1 MEYFLSNKRWID
13 GPSFLWRPSDIQFP
27 SSDLTLTDDDLEV
40 KKELKVNAVVLQNGQ
55 NATSQLLH
63 YLSEWKR
70 LKVAVAWVLKLRKLL
85 LELSRK
91 RKELSLEQIDSF
103 SVNAKL
109 REFKASLGRQSLIVE
124 DIYKAEIS
132 IIRFSQQEQ
141 FQEEISELKD
151 GSIDVKRNSS
161 VYSLDP
167 MLQDG
172 LLLVGG
178 RLGKSAMP
186 SERKHPILLSK
197 DQHVSHLILRD
208 IHEQLGHGGRNQM
221 VSKLRCKYWIT
232 NANSVARK
240 IISKCVICKR
250 YKGKLGEQKMADLP
264 VEGITPDL
272 PPFTNT
278 GVDFFGPIEVKR
290 GRSKVKRY
298 GVIFTCMASRAVHLE
313 MAYSLDT
320 DSCINALRRFVCRRG
335 QVSHIRSDNGTNFI
349 GAERELREALI
360 ELNNEK
366 IQRALLQKGVHW
378 NFNPPLSS
386 HFGGVWERMIR
397 MVKQILCAVLRQQTL
412 DDEAL
417 QTVLCEAEAIL
428 NDRPIS
434 KLSSDPNDLEAL
446 TPNHLLLM
454 KGNPALPPGLFE
466 RSDLY
471 ARRRWRQVQ
480 YIADLFW
487 KRWVREYLPLLQERQ
502 KWNKERRNLTLGD
515 IVIIADPT
523 AWLLGRV
530 METYP
535 DSRGLVRS
543 VKVRTKCNT
552 LEHPIN
558 KLCLLLEATD

>member
-1 MEYFLSNKRWID
+1 M
-13 GPSFLWRPSDIQFP
+13 
-27 SSDLTLTDDDLEV
+27 
-40 KKELKVNAVVLQNGQ
+40 VLQNGQ

-63 YLSEWKR
+63 YFSEWKR

-91 RKELSLEQIDSF
+91 RKELSLEQIDS
-103 SVNAKL
+103 VAVDAKL
-109 REFKASLGRQSLIVE
+109 QEFKASLGRQSLIVE

-264 VEGITPDL
+264 VERITPDL

-335 QVSHIRSDNGTNFI
+335 QVSHMRSDNGTNFT

-434 KLSSDPNDLEAL
+434 KLSNDPNDLEAL

-454 KGNPALPPGLFE
+454 KGNPALPPGCLKGLICMPE
-466 RSDLY
+466 GDGDKCNILRTSSGKGGYVNTYPCCKSDKNGTKN
-471 ARRRWRQVQ
+471 VE
-480 YIADLFW
+480 I
-487 KRWVREYLPLLQERQ
+487 LPL
-502 KWNKERRNLTLGD
+502 
-515 IVIIADPT
+515 
-523 AWLLGRV
+523 
-530 METYP
+530 ET
-535 DSRGLVRS
+535 S
-543 VKVRTKCNT
+543 
-552 LEHPIN
+552 
-558 KLCLLLEATD
+558 